1 MKFALIST
9 FGSVIA
15 KQDLI
20 FPSKSG
26 CSHLSYGKKIII
38 KAGKFQLKSKLKTIN
53 ITVWLF
59 SSRNNM
65 KSYSFLHPH
74 IRGV

>member
-26 CSHLSYGKKIII
+26 CSHLSCGKNNNKSRKSSAKIRI
-38 KAGKFQLKSKLKTIN
+38 KVYKHYCLAIQLT
-53 ITVWLF
+53 
-59 SSRNNM
+59 
-65 KSYSFLHPH
+65 
-74 IRGV
+74 

>member
-26 CSHLSYGKKIII
+26 CSHLSCGKNNNKSRKRSAKIRI
-38 KAGKFQLKSKLKTIN
+38 KVYKHYCLVIQLT
-53 ITVWLF
+53 
-59 SSRNNM
+59 
-65 KSYSFLHPH
+65 
-74 IRGV
+74 

>member
-26 CSHLSYGKKIII
+26 CSHLSCGKK
-38 KAGKFQLKSKLKTIN
+38 K
-53 ITVWLF
+53 
-59 SSRNNM
+59 
-65 KSYSFLHPH
+65 
-74 IRGV
+74 

>member
-1 MKFALIST
+1 MKFVLTST

-26 CSHLSYGKKIII
+26 CSHLSCGKNNNKSKKSSAKIRI
-38 KAGKFQLKSKLKTIN
+38 KVYKHYCLVIQLK
-53 ITVWLF
+53 
-59 SSRNNM
+59 
-65 KSYSFLHPH
+65 
-74 IRGV
+74 

>member
-26 CSHLSYGKKIII
+26 CSHLSCGKNNNKTRKSSAKIRI
-38 KAGKFQLKSKLKTIN
+38 KAYKHYCLVIQLT
-53 ITVWLF
+53 
-59 SSRNNM
+59 
-65 KSYSFLHPH
+65 
-74 IRGV
+74 